1 LKINQTV
8 KLVKL
13 VEKSSI
19 VLVNSHEALFSL
31 INAVVDSLYLRRQF
45 ETVDQL
51 KRVLLIEWNNLS
63 DFHQQQH

>member
-1 LKINQTV
+1 MIA
-8 KLVKL
+8 
-13 VEKSSI
+13 I
-19 VLVNSHEALFSL
+19 VLDNSLEALFSL
-31 INAVVDSLYLRRQF
+31 VNAVVDESYLRRQF